1 MRHAKKTEDIIP
13 GRNAVI
19 EALRASR
26 PINKLLV
33 AKSASFEGPL
43 RRLIFLARE
52 RYIPV
57 QQVEQT
63 YLDKMFPGV
72 AHQGVVALASAK
84 EYVTIEHILAEA
96 KEKPPLLLFLDEI
109 TDPRN
114 FGAIVRT
121 AVAAGVH
128 GVIIPRHRT
137 APVTPAVAKAAA
149 GALEHALIA
158 RVANLTQTI
167 MYVQQHGIW
176 VVGADTA
183 AKDIF
188 WDATLTVPLALVIGG
203 ESKGL
208 GRLVR
213 QKCDL
218 LVRLPMTEKASSLN
232 VSVAAALLIYE
243 VLRQRRSTKQ

>member
-1 MRHAKKTEDIIP
+1 MRHAKKTEDILP

-19 EALRASR
+19 EAIRASR

-33 AKSASFEGPL
+33 AKSASFESSL
-43 RRLIFLARE
+43 RKLIFLARE
-52 RYIPV
+52 KYIPV

-84 EYVTIEHILAEA
+84 EYVTIEHILAKA
-96 KEKPPLLLFLDEI
+96 KEENPLLLFLDEI

-121 AVAAGVH
+121 AVAAGAH

-149 GALEHALIA
+149 GALEYALIA

-167 MYVQQHGIW
+167 MYVQRHGIW
-176 VVGADTA
+176 AVGADAA
-183 AKDIF
+183 AKDVF
-188 WDATLTVPLALVIGG
+188 WDVNLTVPLALIIGG

-208 GRLVR
+208 GHLVR

-218 LVRLPMTEKASSLN
+218 LVRLPMTEKVSSLN
-232 VSVAAALLIYE
+232 AGVAAALLIYE
-243 VLRQRRSTKQ
+243 VLRQRRSAKQ

>member
-1 MRHAKKTEDIIP
+1 MRHTRKTEDIIP

-19 EALRASR
+19 EALRANR

-33 AKSASFEGPL
+33 AKSTSFEGSL
-43 RRLIFLARE
+43 RKLIFLARE
-52 RYIPV
+52 KYIPV
-57 QQVEQT
+57 QLVEQM
-63 YLDKMFPGV
+63 YLDKMFPGG

-84 EYVTIEHILAEA
+84 EYVTIEHILAET
-96 KEKPPLLLFLDEI
+96 KEKNPLLLFLDEI

-149 GALEHALIA
+149 GALEYALIA

-167 MYVQQHGIW
+167 MYVQQHGLW
-176 VVGADTA
+176 VVGADAA
-183 AKDIF
+183 AKDVF
-188 WDATLTVPLALVIGG
+188 WDATLTGPLALVVGG

-232 VSVAAALLIYE
+232 ASVAAALLIYE
-243 VLRQRRSTKQ
+243 VLRQRRSMKQ

>member
-1 MRHAKKTEDIIP
+1 LRHAKKTEDILP

-19 EALRASR
+19 EAIRASR

-33 AKSASFEGPL
+33 AKSASFESSL
-43 RRLIFLARE
+43 RKIIFLARE
-52 RYIPV
+52 KYIPV

-63 YLDKMFPGV
+63 LLDKMFPGV

-84 EYVTIEHILAEA
+84 EYVTIEHILAKANE
-96 KEKPPLLLFLDEI
+96 ENPLLLFLDEI

-121 AVAAGVH
+121 AVTAGVH

-137 APVTPAVAKAAA
+137 APATPAVAKAAA
-149 GALEHALIA
+149 GALEYALIA
-158 RVANLTQTI
+158 RVANLAQTI
-167 MYVQQHGIW
+167 MYVQRHGIW
-176 VVGADTA
+176 AVGADAA
-183 AKDIF
+183 AKDVF
-188 WDATLTVPLALVIGG
+188 WDVNLTVPLALIVGG

-208 GRLVR
+208 GRIVR

-218 LVRLPMTEKASSLN
+218 LVRLPMTEKISSLN
-232 VSVAAALLIYE
+232 AGVAAALLIYE
-243 VLRQRRSTKQ
+243 VLRQRRNTK